1 MTSIA
6 EKKDVFELGASEM
19 AAKIAS
25 GELSVIGLAEELLD
39 RVKKHDTVLEA
50 FSYMDVEGIMN
61 EAKELDDEAK
71 AGKFRGPLHGVPFGI
86 KEQFL
91 LEGAPT
97 RGDYKDP
104 DSPTPD
110 YSATVVDRLRDS
122 GGLLFGK
129 TYMVG
134 PSGTPPTRNPWN
146 IEHTPG
152 GSSSGSGAAVGA
164 RFVPFALSEQTG
176 GSGIRPAA
184 YCGVS
189 GLKPTF
195 GRNSRRGMFPLSYST
210 DYPCIIAT
218 TIEDV
223 ARVFEVTS
231 GYDPMDPT
239 SLDLPPGKVNTDVST
254 ITPPKIGVVRNFFP
268 EFTTPEVNEAID
280 MAAKKLAAAG
290 ATVVDMTLPKE
301 FGIVWPNSSMHGAEG
316 QVLRARA
323 KADKIRSGVTPA
335 LLGPASTETVS
346 PYGGASGGPIAEFIP
361 ATYYLHAQRIRRWLR
376 AMVDEAISEYDAI
389 LMATAPAPAPKNLSI
404 SGDPTLLVPWSQL
417 GNPAI
422 SIPGGLAE
430 NGMPIGLQLVA
441 PNLQDEA
448 LLSTG
453 AWCENVIGR
462 LPIPAMA

>member
-25 GELSVIGLAEELLD
+25 GELSVIGLADELLD
-39 RVKKHDTVLEA
+39 RVKKHDGVLQS

-71 AGKFRGPLHGVPFGI
+71 AGKLRGPLHGVPFGI

-91 LEGAPT
+91 LQGVPT

-104 DSPTPD
+104 ASPVAE

-223 ARVFEVTS
+223 ARVFEVIS
-231 GYDPMDPT
+231 GFDPADPT
-239 SLDLPPGKVNTDVST
+239 SLDLPPAKVNTDVST
-254 ITPPKIGVVRNFFP
+254 IVPPKIGVVRNFFP
-268 EFTTPEVNEAID
+268 EFTTPEVNEAIEI
-280 MAAKKLAAAG
+280 AARRLAAAG
-290 ATVVDMTLPKE
+290 ATVEDMTLPQE
-301 FGIVWPNSSMHGAEG
+301 FGIVWPNSAVLGAEG
-316 QVLRARA
+316 TVLRARG
-323 KADKIRSGVTPA
+323 KAEKIRSGVTPA
-335 LLGPASTETVS
+335 LIGPASTETVS
-346 PYGGASGGPIAEFIP
+346 PYGGASGGPVAEFIP

-376 AMVDEAISEYDAI
+376 GMVDEAIAGYDAI
-389 LMATAPAPAPKNLSI
+389 LMATAPAPAPKDLSI

-422 SIPGGLAE
+422 SIPGGLAA

-441 PNLQDEA
+441 PNLKDES

-453 AWCENVIGR
+453 AWCENVLGR
-462 LPIPAMA
+462 LPVPALS